1 MKLSITASV
10 LSVALLAKS
19 AVALQ
24 PGDVPLNVAV
34 RSVNGEIKH
43 FYEKDEIEYYNR
55 KRAEVGPDAVIERQD
70 PQSDLYPVSNDGSG
84 VKAFQGGGTSETKRD
99 ETSAILIKMKQKRQD
114 VESDSYPVS
123 NDGTGLKAFKGAGS
137 E

>member
-1 MKLSITASV
+1 MR
-10 LSVALLAKS
+10 LSVTSLIMSFALLAGS

-43 FYEKDEIEYYNR
+43 FYEKDEIEYYKQ
-55 KRAEVGPDAVIERQD
+55 KRAEVGIEYLKKRQD
-70 PQSDLYPVSNDGSG
+70 PESDTYPVSNDGSG
-84 VKAFQGGGTSETKRD
+84 VKAFKGAGTNASRKRNEKPAVGTD
-99 ETSAILIKMKQKRQD
+99 VKRQD

-123 NDGTGLKAFKGAGS
+123 NDGSGVKAL
-137 E
+137 

>member
-1 MKLSITASV
+1 MRFCFTSLLVSLAILSSSV
-10 LSVALLAKS
+10 
-19 AVALQ
+19 VALQ

-43 FYEKDEIEYYNR
+43 FYEKDEIEYYNQ
-55 KRAEVGPDAVIERQD
+55 KRAELKRQD
-70 PQSDLYPVSNDGSG
+70 PESDSYPVSNDGSG
-84 VKAFQGGGTSETKRD
+84 LKAFEGAGAGKRD
-99 ETSAILIKMKQKRQD
+99 LVVSVGGKRQD
-114 VESDSYPVS
+114 PESDSYPVS